1 MRKLTEQE
9 EKEYFDKYKPTL
21 KYKME
26 DWLDRFVDKID
37 DNAIIII
44 LSLYAIIGILALI
57 KFILI

>member
-1 MRKLTEQE
+1 MKEQ

-26 DWLDRFVDKID
+26 NWLCRLVDRID
-37 DNAIIII
+37 DNMMIII

-57 KFILI
+57 KSLF